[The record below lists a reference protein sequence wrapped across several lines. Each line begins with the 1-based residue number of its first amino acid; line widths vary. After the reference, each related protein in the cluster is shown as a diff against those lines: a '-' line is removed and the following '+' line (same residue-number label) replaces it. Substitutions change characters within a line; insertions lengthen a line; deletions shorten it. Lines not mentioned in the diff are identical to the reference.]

1 MNRTT
6 LSILLAIFFL
16 FFTQSLVTALSCTI
30 RFGGCSSGETCI
42 FKLSDLTNAHAET
55 CSQTNYN
62 YSVCCSESG
71 RALSTSCSGAYD
83 GVIRLSS
90 STNAHVRDYDRGD
103 GTYPVKICLS
113 SDISTDNVDC
123 ILLSNDDC
131 SSIGYECLASVSADD
146 NAHVG
151 DCGTYSTKICCS
163 ITECDVYITAADIGN
178 TGYLINQS
186 NTVYCLKEDVTLTS
200 PITAITFNYSVANS
214 TLDCMNHVINGSGSG
229 GATGIEIKQSDTITV
244 KNCYFFDLNLGILAA
259 GHHHRIINNTFRRGA
274 KAALLITDYTNFSN
288 NLIDNLGE
296 GIEVSGNYN
305 NFINNIVRKCCIGI
319 KENPCEHN
327 YYQDGSVERDLGC
340 MNPAEYKIEDSTPIV
355 VNTNF
360 SEARVIYIESHAI
373 FNYSEDGDIWLATSG
388 SGHIYRELLNWSLT
402 NLSWKD
408 WKDVETDANT
418 ANATYNITG
427 LYPNT
432 EYYIYNNSVFFK
444 KITTTA
450 QGSLEFNIT
459 LEGDGTSHF
468 IEVTTTAPPCT
479 YALTIDPTSDTKYT
493 TSYNFAINATDASS
507 PTCSSPITYNI
518 TYALT
523 GDCQSVSVT
532 PSFQIEQGGT
542 LSPAFW
548 VNISRKQFGSS
559 CTVDINVTAVSYTH
573 LTLPTN

>member
-1 MNRTT
+1 MRRTT

-42 FKLSDLTNAHAET
+42 FKLSDLRNAHAEI

-71 RALSTSCSGAYD
+71 RTLSTSCSGAYD
-83 GVIRLSS
+83 GVIRLSNT
-90 STNAHVRDYDRGD
+90 TNAHVRDYDRGD

-178 TGYLINQS
+178 TGYIINQS
-186 NTVYCLKEDVTLTS
+186 NTVYCLKEDITLTS

-229 GATGIEIKQSDTITV
+229 ATGIEIKQSDTIDPDGGWNNTV
-244 KNCYFFDLNLGILAA
+244 KNCYFFDLDLGIFAV
-259 GHHHRIINNTFRRGA
+259 GRHHKIINNVFRKGA
-274 KAALLITDYTNFSN
+274 KAVLLETDRTNFSN
-288 NLIDNLGE
+288 NLIENLGE

-305 NFINNIVRKCCIGI
+305 NFIDNIVRNCCTGI
-319 KENPCEHN
+319 TENPWNRHN
-327 YYQDGSVERDLGC
+327 YYQGGSVERDPSC
-340 MNPAEYKIEDSTPIV
+340 ENPVEYKVRDWSTPIV

-360 SEARVIYIESHAI
+360 SEARVIYIESYAI

-408 WKDVETDANT
+408 WKDVETDTNT

-450 QGSLEFNIT
+450 
-459 LEGDGTSHF
+459 
-468 IEVTTTAPPCT
+468 
-479 YALTIDPTSDTKYT
+479 
-493 TSYNFAINATDASS
+493 
-507 PTCSSPITYNI
+507 
-518 TYALT
+518 
-523 GDCQSVSVT
+523 
-532 PSFQIEQGGT
+532 
-542 LSPAFW
+542 
-548 VNISRKQFGSS
+548 
-559 CTVDINVTAVSYTH
+559 
-573 LTLPTN
+573 